1 MGGIKQRTEREA
13 KQDRNAVREGERN
26 EDKWLHRIRRGQ
38 IMKRA
43 NKRETKRWMEGE
55 RERETDR

>member
-1 MGGIKQRTEREA
+1 MGGIKQRTERGA

-43 NKRETKRWMEGE
+43 NKRGQRDGWKEK
-55 RERETDR
+55 ERETDR